1 MGGRWG
7 RCEGRNVCGM
17 FTGASSGMHY
27 EWNQQVIKL
36 APVLT
41 GGLRGMVIYALHAVM
56 GGVYRFG
63 CVEL

>member
-1 MGGRWG
+1 M
-7 RCEGRNVCGM
+7 CGM